1 MFMILLQILY
11 VANGLNTP
19 LDNPLLPIKILLIQ
33 IHGQINYTNIQT
45 CVQLINC
52 QLKKTQCMV

>member
-1 MFMILLQILY
+1 MILLQILY